1 MYTCVCTYT
10 YMYTHIY
17 IYVFV
22 YVYVYV
28 NVCVCVCI
36 CVYICICV
44 YVGGSKIF
52 RTDAVKT
59 IKLTI
64 RPIGRRRPLSSS
76 LPHVDTGSTV
86 SSIFGTHPGS
96 SFL

>member
-1 MYTCVCTYT
+1 MSCGDDRVVREGAEDC
-10 YMYTHIY
+10 
-17 IYVFV
+17 FV
-22 YVYVYV
+22 GLWDIGSVYR
-28 NVCVCVCI
+28 I
-36 CVYICICV
+36 

-52 RTDAVKT
+52 RTNAVKT
-59 IKLTI
+59 IKVTI

-76 LPHVDTGSTV
+76 LPHVDTGPTI